1 VLRNLGIPEEGDDL
15 QPLTR
20 IFNHGKLEIAGGES
34 SSSMWD
40 DVNIKQE

>member
-1 VLRNLGIPEEGDDL
+1 LRNLGIPEEGDNL
-15 QPLTR
+15 QPLTH
-20 IFNHGKLEIAGGES
+20 IFNHGKLEIAGGGKS